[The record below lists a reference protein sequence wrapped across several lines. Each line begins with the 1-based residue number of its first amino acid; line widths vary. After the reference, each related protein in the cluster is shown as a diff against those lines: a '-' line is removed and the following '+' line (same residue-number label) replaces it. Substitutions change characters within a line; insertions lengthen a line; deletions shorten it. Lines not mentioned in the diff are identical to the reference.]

1 MSCSEASSPIDI
13 KQYSNI
19 LSCNGKC
26 NLSYNYNSTNIICT
40 NKENYLLIDLA
51 NDSPTVINYSTNTN
65 LSTNCNLQGGS
76 YIVNEI
82 RIYRPSIHTYNNI
95 HADAEIIIDHRNTIG
110 GNDLCICLPI
120 SNTSGTQPNATN
132 QLNKIINFMT
142 KVGINKNE
150 GGNITDLTFKL
161 NDFIPNKGF
170 YTYSGTMP
178 YIPCTDCVIFIVWD
192 YNEASINI
200 NDATLENLKSLI
212 SSKYFEIK
220 PNTINLGLAYNS
232 NGASLST
239 GQENTIYIDCQPTGS
254 EGEVLENENKD
265 TSSSSN
271 NSIKDYINSDFIK
284 VIIGILLI

>member
-200 NDATLENLKSLI
+200 NDAT
-212 SSKYFEIK
+212 
-220 PNTINLGLAYNS
+220 
-232 NGASLST
+232 
-239 GQENTIYIDCQPTGS
+239 
-254 EGEVLENENKD
+254 
-265 TSSSSN
+265 
-271 NSIKDYINSDFIK
+271 
-284 VIIGILLI
+284 